1 MSALGD
7 NKMFTNQKNILA
19 MRTIKERLVKKIGYI
34 PSDYEIVS
42 MYQSGMLNLTDSEEN
57 FIINYIYNTL

>member
-1 MSALGD
+1 
-7 NKMFTNQKNILA
+7 

>member
-1 MSALGD
+1 M
-7 NKMFTNQKNILA
+7 K
-19 MRTIKERLVKKIGYI
+19 TIKERLTKKLGYI

-57 FIINYIYNTL
+57 EVINYIDNTY